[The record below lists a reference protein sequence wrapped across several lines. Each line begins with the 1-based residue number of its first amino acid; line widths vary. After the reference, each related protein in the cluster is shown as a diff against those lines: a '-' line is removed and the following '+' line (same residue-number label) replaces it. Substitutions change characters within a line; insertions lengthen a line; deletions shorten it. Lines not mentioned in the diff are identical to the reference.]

1 MWEMFSLE
9 KLDVIRLVLSV
20 KLRWALCLPDG
31 CNTDD
36 ANLVGN
42 FLLTNVVG
50 EEVGVRFSD
59 LLCQTVKEV
68 NPPLTNGA
76 IVTMYVACY
85 QVLPFLSIFFQSDFS
100 FIIFNGC
107 TVDSI

>member
-9 KLDVIRLVLSV
+9 KLHVIRLVLSV

-36 ANLVGN
+36 ANLMGN

-50 EEVGVRFSD
+50 EEVG
-59 LLCQTVKEV
+59 C
-68 NPPLTNGA
+68 
-76 IVTMYVACY
+76 
-85 QVLPFLSIFFQSDFS
+85 
-100 FIIFNGC
+100 
-107 TVDSI
+107 